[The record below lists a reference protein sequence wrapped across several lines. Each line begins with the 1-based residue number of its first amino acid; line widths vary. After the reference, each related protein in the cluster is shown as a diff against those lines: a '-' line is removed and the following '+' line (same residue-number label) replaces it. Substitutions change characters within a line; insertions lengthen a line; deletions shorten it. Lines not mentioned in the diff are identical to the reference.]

1 MLQKRQVRKMPA
13 RRKGDGPN
21 RRTDRRKGGLLVKKE
36 LTTRQKIL
44 LAVNAALEK
53 KAKNIVI
60 LNIKNVTSFADYTII
75 CSGTSDRQVQS
86 IASSVE
92 GSMKKAGTLPLG
104 IEGEKGGRW
113 VLMDYAD
120 IIVHVFYEPVRE
132 FYDIERLW
140 SDAPKMEV
148 ADDTVEVKSLR
159 RGM

>member
-1 MLQKRQVRKMPA
+1 MVRITNKRSGRIKTGEE
-13 RRKGDGPN
+13 R
-21 RRTDRRKGGLLVKKE
+21 GGLLVKKD

-60 LNIKNVTSFADYTII
+60 LNIKNITSFADYTII

-86 IASSVE
+86 IASSI
-92 GSMKKAGTLPLG
+92 GSSMKKAGALPLG
-104 IEGEKGGRW
+104 VEGEKGGRW

-120 IIVHVFYEPVRE
+120 MVVHVFYEPVRE

-148 ADDTVEVKSLR
+148 ADDTAEVKSLPK
-159 RGM
+159 GM

>member
-1 MLQKRQVRKMPA
+1 M
-13 RRKGDGPN
+13 
-21 RRTDRRKGGLLVKKE
+21 VKKE

-104 IEGEKGGRW
+104 IEGEKGGREGPHTRQSAS
-113 VLMDYAD
+113 V
-120 IIVHVFYEPVRE
+120 
-132 FYDIERLW
+132 
-140 SDAPKMEV
+140 
-148 ADDTVEVKSLR
+148 VEAR
-159 RGM
+159 RGRRWPSARREPLRSRPGGQSGRSRRAR

>member
-1 MLQKRQVRKMPA
+1 M
-13 RRKGDGPN
+13 
-21 RRTDRRKGGLLVKKE
+21 
-36 LTTRQKIL
+36 TTRQKDSPCRQRGPG
-44 LAVNAALEK
+44 EK
-53 KAKNIVI
+53 GKDIVI

-86 IASSVE
+86 IASSVGRVHE
-92 GSMKKAGTLPLG
+92 KAGTLPLG
-104 IEGEKGGRW
+104 VEGEKGGRW

-148 ADDTVEVKSLR
+148 AEDTVEVKSLR

>member
-1 MLQKRQVRKMPA
+1 MA
-13 RRKGDGPN
+13 
-21 RRTDRRKGGLLVKKE
+21 KKE
-36 LTTRQKIL
+36 LSTRQKIL

-60 LNIKNVTSFADYTII
+60 LNIKNVTSFADYTVI

-86 IASSVE
+86 IAASIE
-92 GSMKKAGTLPLG
+92 ESMKKAGALPLG

-120 IIVHVFYEPVRE
+120 MVVHVFYEPVRE

-148 ADDTVEVKSLR
+148 ADDSAEVKSLP

>member
-1 MLQKRQVRKMPA
+1 M
-13 RRKGDGPN
+13 
-21 RRTDRRKGGLLVKKE
+21 VKKD

-60 LNIKNVTSFADYTII
+60 LNIKNVTSFADYTVI

-104 IEGEKGGRW
+104 VEGEKGGRW
-113 VLMDYAD
+113 ILMDYAD
-120 IIVHVFYEPVRE
+120 IIIHVFYEPVRE

-148 ADDTVEVKSLR
+148 ADDTVEIKSLR

>member
-1 MLQKRQVRKMPA
+1 MA
-13 RRKGDGPN
+13 
-21 RRTDRRKGGLLVKKE
+21 KKE
-36 LTTRQKIL
+36 LSTRQKIL

-60 LNIKNVTSFADYTII
+60 LNIKNVTSFADYTVI

-86 IASSVE
+86 IAASIE
-92 GSMKKAGTLPLG
+92 ESMKKAGALPLG

-120 IIVHVFYEPVRE
+120 IVVHVFYEPVRE

-148 ADDTVEVKSLR
+148 ADDAAEVKSLP

>member
-1 MLQKRQVRKMPA
+1 MA
-13 RRKGDGPN
+13 
-21 RRTDRRKGGLLVKKE
+21 KKE
-36 LTTRQKIL
+36 LSTRQKIL

-60 LNIKNVTSFADYTII
+60 LNIKNVTSFADYTVI

-86 IASSVE
+86 IAASIE
-92 GSMKKAGTLPLG
+92 ESMKKAGALPLG

-120 IIVHVFYEPVRE
+120 IVVQVFYEPVRE

-148 ADDTVEVKSLR
+148 ADDAAEVKSLP

>member
-1 MLQKRQVRKMPA
+1 MA
-13 RRKGDGPN
+13 
-21 RRTDRRKGGLLVKKE
+21 KKD
-36 LTTRQKIL
+36 LSTRQKIL

-60 LNIKNVTSFADYTII
+60 LNIKNVTSFADYTVI

-86 IASSVE
+86 IASAIEE
-92 GSMKKAGTLPLG
+92 GMKKAGALPLG

-120 IIVHVFYEPVRE
+120 IVVHVFFEPVRE

-148 ADDTVEVKSLR
+148 AEDAGEVKSLP